1 MTPRHPLFD
10 VILLF
15 TRLGFTAFGGPAAH
29 VAMIERE
36 CVRRRAWL
44 TREQFLDLLGIANL
58 IPGPTSTELAMHVGY
73 HRAGW
78 PVSAQPVSR
87 SLLRPP

>member
-1 MTPRHPLFD
+1 LFD